1 MSASQKYPR
10 ISDMVMPAAR
20 RLPAFVH
27 AYLAAGTGQGQAMVR
42 NEAAYADINLMP
54 RFLRGRV
61 TPNTQCSVF
70 EKTYSAPFG
79 VSPIG
84 LQSLIWPG
92 AEKILCRAA
101 AEAGIPYTLS
111 TVAGEDV
118 ETIGPISNGHGWF
131 QLYAPNDHGVMRDL
145 LVRAEQAGF
154 TTLVLT
160 ADVPGPSR
168 REDMRLAGAPIGS
181 RNPMSVTPRV
191 FWQCLT
197 HPAWSLAV
205 LANGGKFRFKNL
217 EPYSSASALEN
228 ITEYIGSQ
236 LNGSLTWDYLDEI
249 RKVWKGPM
257 VLKGLLHDEDID
269 RAVGAGMDGLVISNH
284 GGRQLDAVPP
294 SIHRLPDIR
303 SRLGDDYTLMVDSG
317 VRSGLDIARAIACG
331 ADFVLLGRAFM
342 FGVAALGN
350 HGGDHVVSVLKDE
363 LENTMVQLGIDKLS
377 GLRGSYNLQRTK

>member
-10 ISDMVMPAAR
+10 ISDMLAPAAR

-27 AYLAAGTGQGQAMVR
+27 AYLAAGTGQGQAMSR
-42 NEAAYADINLMP
+42 NEAAYADIHLMP
-54 RFLRGRV
+54 QFLRGRV
-61 TPNTQCSVF
+61 TPDTHCSIF
-70 EKTYSAPFG
+70 GKTYSAPFG

-101 AEAGIPYTLS
+101 ADAEIPYTLS
-111 TVAGEDV
+111 TVAGEDI
-118 ETIGPISNGHGWF
+118 ETIGPLSDGHGWF

-145 LVRAEQAGF
+145 LARAKQAGF

-181 RNPMSVTPRV
+181 RNPMSITPRV

-217 EPYSSASALEN
+217 EPYSSTSALQN
-228 ITEYIGSQ
+228 VTEYIGSQ

-269 RAVGAGMDGLVISNH
+269 RAVAAGMDGLVISNH

-294 SIHRLPDIR
+294 SIRRLPDVR
-303 SRLGDDYTLMVDSG
+303 SKVGDNFTLMVDSG
-317 VRSGLDIARAIACG
+317 VRSGLDIARAITCG

-342 FGVAALGN
+342 FGVAALGSK
-350 HGGDHVVSVLKDE
+350 GGDHVVSVLKDE
-363 LENTMVQLGIDKLS
+363 LENTMVQLGIENLTE
-377 GLRGSYNLQRTK
+377 LRKVQRG

>member
-10 ISDMVMPAAR
+10 ISDMVMPASR

-27 AYLAAGTGQGQAMVR
+27 AYLAAGTGQGQAMAR
-42 NEAAYADINLMP
+42 NEAAYADIHLMP

-61 TPNTQCSVF
+61 TPDTHCSVF

-79 VSPIG
+79 ISPIG

-118 ETIGPISNGHGWF
+118 ETIGPISDGHGWF

-145 LVRAEQAGF
+145 LARAKQAGF

-181 RNPMSVTPRV
+181 RNPMSITPRV

-217 EPYSSASALEN
+217 ESYSSASALEN
-228 ITEYIGSQ
+228 ITDYIGSQ

-269 RAVGAGMDGLVISNH
+269 RAVGAGMDGLVLSNH
-284 GGRQLDAVPP
+284 GGRRLDAGPA

-303 SRLGDDYTLMVDSG
+303 SRLGDDYTLMIDSG

-342 FGVAALGN
+342 FGVAALGSQ
-350 HGGDHVVSVLKDE
+350 GGDHVISVLKDE
-363 LENTMVQLGIDKLS
+363 LENTMVQLGIENLTELRKVQS
-377 GLRGSYNLQRTK
+377 G

>member
-10 ISDMVMPAAR
+10 ISDMVTPAER

-27 AYLAAGTGQGQAMVR
+27 AYLAAGTGQGQAMAR
-42 NEAAYADINLMP
+42 NEAAFADIHLMP
-54 RFLRGRV
+54 QFLRGRV
-61 TPNTQCSVF
+61 TPDTHCSIF
-70 EKTYSAPFG
+70 ERTYSAPFG

-101 AEAGIPYTLS
+101 ADAGIPYTLS
-111 TVAGEDV
+111 TVAGENI
-118 ETIGPISNGHGWF
+118 ETIGPLSDGHGWF

-145 LVRAEQAGF
+145 LARAKQAGF

-181 RNPMSVTPRV
+181 RNPMSITPRV

-197 HPAWSLAV
+197 HPAWSLAAM
-205 LANGGKFRFKNL
+205 ANGGKFRFKNL
-217 EPYSSASALEN
+217 ETYSSPSALQN
-228 ITEYIGSQ
+228 VTEYIGSQ

-257 VLKGLLHDEDID
+257 VLKGLLHNEDID
-269 RAVGAGMDGLVISNH
+269 RAVAAGMDGLVISNH

-294 SIHRLPDIR
+294 SISRLPDVR
-303 SRLGDDYTLMVDSG
+303 SRVGDDYTLMVDSG

-342 FGVAALGN
+342 FGVAVLGSK
-350 HGGDHVVSVLKDE
+350 GGDHVVSVLRDE
-363 LENTMVQLGIDKLS
+363 LENTMVQLGIENLTELRKVRS
-377 GLRGSYNLQRTK
+377 G

>member
-27 AYLAAGTGQGQAMVR
+27 AYLAAGTGQGQAMAR
-42 NEAAYADINLMP
+42 NEAAYADIHLMP

-61 TPNTQCSVF
+61 TPDTHCSVF
-70 EKTYSAPFG
+70 GKTYSAPFG

-118 ETIGPISNGHGWF
+118 ETIGPISDGHGWF

-145 LVRAEQAGF
+145 LARAKKAGF

-181 RNPMSVTPRV
+181 RNPMSMTPRV
-191 FWQCLT
+191 FLQCIT
-197 HPAWSLAV
+197 HPAWSFAV

-217 EPYSSASALEN
+217 ELYSSASALAN
-228 ITEYIGSQ
+228 ITDYIGSQ

-269 RAVGAGMDGLVISNH
+269 RAVGAGMDGLVLSNH

-294 SIHRLPDIR
+294 SINRLADIR
-303 SRLGDDYTLMVDSG
+303 ARLGDDYTLMVDSG

-342 FGVAALGN
+342 FGVAALGSQ
-350 HGGDHVVSVLKDE
+350 GGNHVVSVLRDE
-363 LENTMVQLGIDKLS
+363 LENTMVQLGIENLTELRKVQS
-377 GLRGSYNLQRTK
+377 G

>member
-1 MSASQKYPR
+1 MSSLQKYPR
-10 ISDMVMPAAR
+10 VSDMIVPARR
-20 RLPAFVH
+20 RLPPFVH
-27 AYLAAGTGQGQAMVR
+27 AYLAAGTGQGQAMAR
-42 NEAAYADINLMP
+42 NEAAYADIHLMP

-61 TPNTQCSVF
+61 TPDINCSILGQKF
-70 EKTYSAPFG
+70 AAPFG

-92 AEKILCRAA
+92 AEKILCQAA
-101 AEAGIPYTLS
+101 TQAGLPYTLS
-111 TVAGEDV
+111 TVAGEDI
-118 ETIGPISNGHGWF
+118 ETIGPLSKGKGWF

-145 LVRAEQAGF
+145 LSRAKQAGF
-154 TTLVLT
+154 STLVLT

-205 LANGGKFRFKNL
+205 LAQGGRFRFKNL
-217 EPYSSASALEN
+217 EPYSKASELQN
-228 ITEYIGSQ
+228 ISEYIGSQ

-249 RKVWKGPM
+249 RKAWDGPM
-257 VLKGLLHDEDID
+257 VLKGLLHDADIE
-269 RAVGAGMDGLVISNH
+269 RAVGAGVDGLVISNH

-294 SIHRLPDIR
+294 SVSRLPDIR
-303 SRLGDDYTLMVDSG
+303 AKLGDDFTLMVDSG
-317 VRSGLDIARAIACG
+317 VRSGLDIARALACG

-342 FGVAALGN
+342 FGVAALGQQ
-350 HGGDHVVSVLKDE
+350 GGAHVVSILKDE
-363 LENTMVQLGIDKLS
+363 LENTMVQLGVDKLS
-377 GLRGSYNLQRTK
+377 ELRDTLN

>member
-10 ISDMVMPAAR
+10 ISDMVMPAER

-27 AYLAAGTGQGQAMVR
+27 AYLAAGTGQGQAMAR
-42 NEAAYADINLMP
+42 NEAAYADIHLMP

-61 TPNTQCSVF
+61 TPDTHCSVF

-79 VSPIG
+79 ISPIG

-118 ETIGPISNGHGWF
+118 ETIGPISDGHGWF

-145 LVRAEQAGF
+145 LARAKQAGF

-181 RNPMSVTPRV
+181 RNPMSITPRV

-217 EPYSSASALEN
+217 ESYSSASALEN
-228 ITEYIGSQ
+228 ITDYIGSQ

-269 RAVGAGMDGLVISNH
+269 RAVGAGMDGLVLSNH
-284 GGRQLDAVPP
+284 GGRQLDAVPA

-303 SRLGDDYTLMVDSG
+303 SRLGDDYTLMIDSG

-342 FGVAALGN
+342 FGVAALGSQ
-350 HGGDHVVSVLKDE
+350 GGDHVISVLKDE
-363 LENTMVQLGIDKLS
+363 LENTMVQLGIENLTELRKVQS
-377 GLRGSYNLQRTK
+377 G

>member
-10 ISDMVMPAAR
+10 ISDMVTPAER

-27 AYLAAGTGQGQAMVR
+27 AYLAAGTGQGQAMAR
-42 NEAAYADINLMP
+42 NEAAFADIHLMP
-54 RFLRGRV
+54 QFLRGRV
-61 TPNTQCSVF
+61 TPDTHCSIF
-70 EKTYSAPFG
+70 ERTYSAPFG

-101 AEAGIPYTLS
+101 ADSGIPYTLS
-111 TVAGEDV
+111 TVAGENI
-118 ETIGPISNGHGWF
+118 ETIGPLSDGHGWF

-145 LVRAEQAGF
+145 LARAKQAGF

-181 RNPMSVTPRV
+181 RNPMSITPRV

-197 HPAWSLAV
+197 HPAWSLAAM
-205 LANGGKFRFKNL
+205 ANGGKFRFKNL
-217 EPYSSASALEN
+217 ETYSSPSALQN
-228 ITEYIGSQ
+228 VTEYIGSQ

-257 VLKGLLHDEDID
+257 VLKGLLHNEDID
-269 RAVGAGMDGLVISNH
+269 RAVAAGMDGLVISNH

-294 SIHRLPDIR
+294 SISRLPDVR
-303 SRLGDDYTLMVDSG
+303 SRVGDDYTLMVDSG

-342 FGVAALGN
+342 FGVAVLGSK
-350 HGGDHVVSVLKDE
+350 GGDHVVSVLKDE
-363 LENTMVQLGIDKLS
+363 LENTMVQLGIENLTELRKVQS
-377 GLRGSYNLQRTK
+377 G

>member
-1 MSASQKYPR
+1 MSALQKYPR

-27 AYLAAGTGQGQAMVR
+27 AYLAAGTGQGQAMAR
-42 NEAAYADINLMP
+42 NEAAYADIHLMP
-54 RFLRGRV
+54 RFMRGRV
-61 TPNTQCSVF
+61 IPNTHCSIF
-70 EKTYSAPFG
+70 GKTYSAPFG

-101 AEAGIPYTLS
+101 AHAGIPYTLS

-118 ETIGPISNGHGWF
+118 ETIGPISDGHGWF

-145 LVRAEQAGF
+145 LERAKQAGF

-181 RNPMSVTPRV
+181 RNPMSITPRV

-217 EPYSSASALEN
+217 ETYSSRSALQN

-236 LNGSLTWDYLDEI
+236 LNGSLTWDYLDKI

-269 RAVGAGMDGLVISNH
+269 RAVAAGMDGLVISNH

-342 FGVAALGN
+342 FGIAALGSQ
-350 HGGDHVVSVLKDE
+350 GGDHVVSVLRDE
-363 LENTMVQLGIDKLS
+363 LENTMVQLGIENLS
-377 GLRGSYNLQRTK
+377 ELRKVQSG

>member
-1 MSASQKYPR
+1 MSASQRYPR
-10 ISDMVMPAAR
+10 ISDMVSPAAR

-27 AYLAAGTGQGQAMVR
+27 AYLAAGTGQGEAMER
-42 NEAAYADINLMP
+42 NEAAYADIHLMP
-54 RFLRGRV
+54 QFLRGRV
-61 TPNTQCSVF
+61 TPDTHCSIF
-70 EKTYSAPFG
+70 GKTYSAPFG

-101 AEAGIPYTLS
+101 ADAGIPYTLS
-111 TVAGEDV
+111 TVAGEDI
-118 ETIGPISNGHGWF
+118 ETIGPLSDGHGWF

-145 LVRAEQAGF
+145 LARAKQAGF

-181 RNPMSVTPRV
+181 RNPMSITPRV

-217 EPYSSASALEN
+217 EPYSSTSALQN
-228 ITEYIGSQ
+228 VTEYIGSQ

-269 RAVGAGMDGLVISNH
+269 RAVAAGMDGLVISNH

-294 SIHRLPDIR
+294 SIRRLPDVR
-303 SRLGDDYTLMVDSG
+303 SKVGDNYTLMVDSG
-317 VRSGLDIARAIACG
+317 VRSGLDIARAITCG

-342 FGVAALGN
+342 FGVAALGSK
-350 HGGDHVVSVLKDE
+350 GGDHVVSVLKDE
-363 LENTMVQLGIDKLS
+363 LENTMVQLGIENLT
-377 GLRGSYNLQRTK
+377 GLRKVQRG

>member
-10 ISDMVMPAAR
+10 ISDMVTPAER

-27 AYLAAGTGQGQAMVR
+27 AYLAAGTGQGQAMAR
-42 NEAAYADINLMP
+42 NEAAFADIHLMP
-54 RFLRGRV
+54 QFLRGRV
-61 TPNTQCSVF
+61 TPDTHCSIF
-70 EKTYSAPFG
+70 ERTYSAPFG

-101 AEAGIPYTLS
+101 ADAGIPYTLS
-111 TVAGEDV
+111 TVAGENI
-118 ETIGPISNGHGWF
+118 ETIGPLSDGHGWF

-145 LVRAEQAGF
+145 LARAKQAGF

-181 RNPMSVTPRV
+181 RNPMSITPRV

-197 HPAWSLAV
+197 HPAWSLAAM
-205 LANGGKFRFKNL
+205 ANGGKFRFKNL
-217 EPYSSASALEN
+217 ETYSSPSALQN
-228 ITEYIGSQ
+228 VTEYIGSQ

-257 VLKGLLHDEDID
+257 VLKGLLHNEDID
-269 RAVGAGMDGLVISNH
+269 RAVAAGMDGLVISNH

-294 SIHRLPDIR
+294 SISRLPDVR
-303 SRLGDDYTLMVDSG
+303 SRVGDDYTLMVDSG

-342 FGVAALGN
+342 FGVAVLGSK
-350 HGGDHVVSVLKDE
+350 GGDHVVSVLKDE
-363 LENTMVQLGIDKLS
+363 LENTMVQLGVKNLTELRKVQS
-377 GLRGSYNLQRTK
+377 G

>member
-10 ISDMVMPAAR
+10 ISDMVSPAAR

-27 AYLAAGTGQGQAMVR
+27 AYLAAGTGQGEAMER
-42 NEAAYADINLMP
+42 NEAAYADIHLMP
-54 RFLRGRV
+54 QFLRGRV
-61 TPNTQCSVF
+61 TPDTHCSVF
-70 EKTYSAPFG
+70 GKTYSAPFG

-101 AEAGIPYTLS
+101 ADAGIPYTLS
-111 TVAGEDV
+111 TVAGEDI
-118 ETIGPISNGHGWF
+118 ETIGPLSDGHGWF

-145 LVRAEQAGF
+145 LARAKQAGF

-181 RNPMSVTPRV
+181 RNPMSITPRV

-205 LANGGKFRFKNL
+205 LANGGKFKFKNL
-217 EPYSSASALEN
+217 DPYSSSSALQN
-228 ITEYIGSQ
+228 VTEYIGSQ
-236 LNGSLTWDYLDEI
+236 LNGSLTWDYLDKI

-269 RAVGAGMDGLVISNH
+269 RAVAAGMDGLVISNH

-294 SIHRLPDIR
+294 SICRLPDVR
-303 SRLGDDYTLMVDSG
+303 SRVGDDYTLMVDSG

-342 FGVAALGN
+342 FGVAVLGSK
-350 HGGDHVVSVLKDE
+350 GGDHVVSVLKDE
-363 LENTMVQLGIDKLS
+363 LENTMVQLGIENLTELRKVQS
-377 GLRGSYNLQRTK
+377 G

>member
-27 AYLAAGTGQGQAMVR
+27 AYLAAGTGQGQAMAR
-42 NEAAYADINLMP
+42 NEAAYADIHLMP

-61 TPNTQCSVF
+61 TPDTHCSVF

-118 ETIGPISNGHGWF
+118 ETIGPISDGHGWF

-145 LVRAEQAGF
+145 LARAKQAGF

-181 RNPMSVTPRV
+181 RNPMSITPRV

-217 EPYSSASALEN
+217 EPYAQKSALRN
-228 ITEYIGSQ
+228 ISEFIGSQ

-249 RKVWKGPM
+249 RKEWDGPM
-257 VLKGLLHDEDID
+257 LVKGLLSVADAE
-269 RAVGAGMDGLVISNH
+269 RALAAGVDGLIVSNH
-284 GGRQLDAVPP
+284 GGRQIDAVPA
-294 SIHRLPDIR
+294 SIDMLGDIR
-303 SRLGDDYTLMVDSG
+303 KM
-317 VRSGLDIARAIACG
+317 A
-331 ADFVLLGRAFM
+331 
-342 FGVAALGN
+342 GN
-350 HGGDHVVSVLKDE
+350 
-363 LENTMVQLGIDKLS
+363 
-377 GLRGSYNLQRTK
+377 

>member
-10 ISDMVMPAAR
+10 ISDMLAPAAR

-27 AYLAAGTGQGQAMVR
+27 AYLAAGTGQGQAMSR
-42 NEAAYADINLMP
+42 NEAAYADIHLMP
-54 RFLRGRV
+54 QFLRGRV
-61 TPNTQCSVF
+61 TPDTHCSIF
-70 EKTYSAPFG
+70 GKTYSAPFG

-101 AEAGIPYTLS
+101 ADAEIPYTLS
-111 TVAGEDV
+111 TVAGEDI
-118 ETIGPISNGHGWF
+118 ETIGPLSDGHGWF

-145 LVRAEQAGF
+145 LARAKQAGF

-181 RNPMSVTPRV
+181 RNPMSITPRV

-217 EPYSSASALEN
+217 EPYSSTSALQN
-228 ITEYIGSQ
+228 VTEYIGSQ

-269 RAVGAGMDGLVISNH
+269 RAVAAGMDGLVISNH

-294 SIHRLPDIR
+294 SIRRLPDVR
-303 SRLGDDYTLMVDSG
+303 SKVGDNYTLMVDSG
-317 VRSGLDIARAIACG
+317 VRSGLDIARAITCG

-342 FGVAALGN
+342 FGVAALGSK
-350 HGGDHVVSVLKDE
+350 GGAHVVSVLKDE
-363 LENTMVQLGIDKLS
+363 LENTMVQLGIENLTE
-377 GLRGSYNLQRTK
+377 LRKVQRG

>member
-1 MSASQKYPR
+1 MSALQKYPR

-27 AYLAAGTGQGQAMVR
+27 AYLAAGTGQGQAMAR
-42 NEAAYADINLMP
+42 NEAAYADIHLMP

-61 TPNTQCSVF
+61 TPDTHCSVF
-70 EKTYSAPFG
+70 GKTYSAPFG

-118 ETIGPISNGHGWF
+118 ETIGPISDGHGWF

-145 LVRAEQAGF
+145 LARAKKAGF

-181 RNPMSVTPRV
+181 RNPMSITPRV
-191 FWQCLT
+191 FWQCIT
-197 HPAWSLAV
+197 HPAWSFAV

-217 EPYSSASALEN
+217 EPYSSASSLAN
-228 ITEYIGSQ
+228 VTDYIGSQ

-269 RAVGAGMDGLVISNH
+269 RAVGAGMDGLVLSNH
-284 GGRQLDAVPP
+284 GGRQLDAVPQ
-294 SIHRLPDIR
+294 SIHRLADIR
-303 SRLGDDYTLMVDSG
+303 ARLGDDYTLMVDSG

-342 FGVAALGN
+342 FGVAALGSQ
-350 HGGDHVVSVLKDE
+350 GGNHVVSVLRDE
-363 LENTMVQLGIDKLS
+363 LENTMVQLGIENLTELRKVQS
-377 GLRGSYNLQRTK
+377 G

>member
-10 ISDMVMPAAR
+10 ISDMVIPAAR

-27 AYLAAGTGQGQAMVR
+27 AYLAAGTGQGQAMAR
-42 NEAAYADINLMP
+42 NEAAYADIHLMP

-61 TPNTQCSVF
+61 TPDTHCSVF
-70 EKTYSAPFG
+70 GKTYSAPFG

-118 ETIGPISNGHGWF
+118 ETIGPISDGHGWF

-145 LVRAEQAGF
+145 LARAKKAGF

-181 RNPMSVTPRV
+181 RNPMSITPRV
-191 FWQCLT
+191 FWQCIT
-197 HPAWSLAV
+197 HPAWSFAV

-228 ITEYIGSQ
+228 ITDYIGSQ

-269 RAVGAGMDGLVISNH
+269 RAVAAGMDGLVISNH
-284 GGRQLDAVPP
+284 GGRQLDAAPP
-294 SIHRLPDIR
+294 SICRLPDVR
-303 SRLGDDYTLMVDSG
+303 SRVGDDYTLMVDSG
-317 VRSGLDIARAIACG
+317 VRSGLDIARAITCG

-342 FGVAALGN
+342 FGVAALGSK
-350 HGGDHVVSVLKDE
+350 GGEHVVSVLKDE
-363 LENTMVQLGIDKLS
+363 LENTMVQLGIENLTELRKVQS
-377 GLRGSYNLQRTK
+377 G

>member
-1 MSASQKYPR
+1 MPASQKYPR
-10 ISDMVMPAAR
+10 VSDMIAPAAR
-20 RLPAFVH
+20 RLPPFVY
-27 AYLAAGTGQGQAMVR
+27 AYLAAGTGQGEALAR
-42 NEAAYADINLMP
+42 NEAAYASIQMIP

-61 TPNTQCSVF
+61 TPDTSCSVF
-70 EKTYSAPFG
+70 GKIYTSPFG

-101 AEAGIPYTLS
+101 TDAGIPYTLS

-118 ETIGPISNGHGWF
+118 ETIGPLGKGHGWF
-131 QLYAPNDHGVMRDL
+131 QLYAPKDHGVMRDL
-145 LVRAEQAGF
+145 LARAKQAGF

-181 RNPMSVTPRV
+181 RNPMSVTPRL

-217 EPYSSASALEN
+217 EPYSFNSELQN
-228 ITEYIGSQ
+228 ITDYIGSQ

-249 RKVWKGPM
+249 KKAWDGPV

-284 GGRQLDAVPP
+284 GGRQLDAVP
-294 SIHRLPDIR
+294 SSVSVLPDIR
-303 SRLGDDYTLMVDSG
+303 ARLGDDYTLMVDSG
-317 VRSGLDIARAIACG
+317 VRSGLDIARAIASG

-342 FGVAALGN
+342 FGVAALGRK
-350 HGGDHVVSVLKDE
+350 GGDHVVSVLKDE
-363 LENTMVQLGIDKLS
+363 LENTMVQLGVETLS
-377 GLRGSYNLQRTK
+377 QLRKVQSG

>member
-27 AYLAAGTGQGQAMVR
+27 AYLAAGTGQGQAMAR
-42 NEAAYADINLMP
+42 NEAAYADIHLMP

-61 TPNTQCSVF
+61 TPDIHCSVF
-70 EKTYSAPFG
+70 EKNYSAPFG

-118 ETIGPISNGHGWF
+118 ETIGPISDGHGWF

-145 LVRAEQAGF
+145 LARAKKAGF

-181 RNPMSVTPRV
+181 RNPMSITPRV
-191 FWQCLT
+191 FWQCIT
-197 HPAWSLAV
+197 HPAWSFAV

-217 EPYSSASALEN
+217 EPYSSASALAN
-228 ITEYIGSQ
+228 ITDYIGSQ

-257 VLKGLLHDEDID
+257 VLKGILHDEDID
-269 RAVGAGMDGLVISNH
+269 RAVGAGMDGLVLSNH

-294 SIHRLPDIR
+294 SIHRLADIR
-303 SRLGDDYTLMVDSG
+303 ARLGDDYTLMVDSG

-342 FGVAALGN
+342 FGVAALGSQ
-350 HGGDHVVSVLKDE
+350 GGNHVVSVLRDE
-363 LENTMVQLGIDKLS
+363 LENTMVQLGIENLTELRKVQS
-377 GLRGSYNLQRTK
+377 G

>member
-27 AYLAAGTGQGQAMVR
+27 AYLAAGTGQGQAMAR
-42 NEAAYADINLMP
+42 NEAAFADIHLMP
-54 RFLRGRV
+54 QFLRGRV
-61 TPNTQCSVF
+61 TPDTHCSIF
-70 EKTYSAPFG
+70 ERTYSAPFG

-101 AEAGIPYTLS
+101 ADAGIPYTLS
-111 TVAGEDV
+111 TVAGENI
-118 ETIGPISNGHGWF
+118 ETIGPLSDGHGWF

-145 LVRAEQAGF
+145 LARAKQAGF

-181 RNPMSVTPRV
+181 RNPMSITPRV

-197 HPAWSLAV
+197 HPAWSPAAM
-205 LANGGKFRFKNL
+205 ANGGKFRFKNL
-217 EPYSSASALEN
+217 ERYSSTSALQN
-228 ITEYIGSQ
+228 VTEYIGSQ

-269 RAVGAGMDGLVISNH
+269 RAVAAGMDGLIISNH

-294 SIHRLPDIR
+294 SICRLPDVR
-303 SRLGDDYTLMVDSG
+303 SRVGDDYTLMVDSG

-342 FGVAALGN
+342 FGVAVLGSK
-350 HGGDHVVSVLKDE
+350 GGDHVVSVLRDE
-363 LENTMVQLGIDKLS
+363 LENTMVQLGIENLTELRKVRS
-377 GLRGSYNLQRTK
+377 G

>member
-1 MSASQKYPR
+1 MSALQKYPR

-27 AYLAAGTGQGQAMVR
+27 AYLAAGTGQGQAMAR
-42 NEAAYADINLMP
+42 NEAAYADIHLMP

-61 TPNTQCSVF
+61 TPDTHCSVF
-70 EKTYSAPFG
+70 GKTYSAPFG

-118 ETIGPISNGHGWF
+118 ETIGPISDGHGWF

-145 LVRAEQAGF
+145 LARAKKAGF

-181 RNPMSVTPRV
+181 RNPMSMTPRV
-191 FWQCLT
+191 FLQCIT
-197 HPAWSLAV
+197 HPAWSFAV

-217 EPYSSASALEN
+217 EPYSSASALAN
-228 ITEYIGSQ
+228 IT
-236 LNGSLTWDYLDEI
+236 DY
-249 RKVWKGPM
+249 
-257 VLKGLLHDEDID
+257 
-269 RAVGAGMDGLVISNH
+269 S
-284 GGRQLDAVPP
+284 
-294 SIHRLPDIR
+294 
-303 SRLGDDYTLMVDSG
+303 TL
-317 VRSGLDIARAIACG
+317 R
-331 ADFVLLGRAFM
+331 
-342 FGVAALGN
+342 
-350 HGGDHVVSVLKDE
+350 
-363 LENTMVQLGIDKLS
+363 
-377 GLRGSYNLQRTK
+377 

>member
-10 ISDMVMPAAR
+10 ISDMVTPAER

-27 AYLAAGTGQGQAMVR
+27 AYLAAGTGQGQAMAR
-42 NEAAYADINLMP
+42 NEAAFADIHLMP
-54 RFLRGRV
+54 QFLRGRV
-61 TPNTQCSVF
+61 TPDTHCSIF
-70 EKTYSAPFG
+70 ERTYSAPFG

-101 AEAGIPYTLS
+101 ADAGIPYTLS
-111 TVAGEDV
+111 TVAGENI
-118 ETIGPISNGHGWF
+118 ETIGPLSDGHGWF

-145 LVRAEQAGF
+145 LARAKQAGF

-181 RNPMSVTPRV
+181 RNPMSITPRV

-197 HPAWSLAV
+197 HPAWSLAAM
-205 LANGGKFRFKNL
+205 ANGGKFRFKNL
-217 EPYSSASALEN
+217 ETYSSPSALQN
-228 ITEYIGSQ
+228 VTEYIGSQ

-257 VLKGLLHDEDID
+257 VLKGLLHNEDID
-269 RAVGAGMDGLVISNH
+269 RAVAAGMDGLVISNH

-294 SIHRLPDIR
+294 SICRLPDVR
-303 SRLGDDYTLMVDSG
+303 SRVGDDYTLMVDSG

-342 FGVAALGN
+342 FGVAVLGSK
-350 HGGDHVVSVLKDE
+350 GGDHVVSVLKDE
-363 LENTMVQLGIDKLS
+363 LENTMVQLGIENLTELRKVRS
-377 GLRGSYNLQRTK
+377 G

>member
-10 ISDMVMPAAR
+10 ISDMLAPAAR

-27 AYLAAGTGQGQAMVR
+27 AYLAAGTGQGQAMSR
-42 NEAAYADINLMP
+42 NEAAYADIHLMP
-54 RFLRGRV
+54 QFLRGRV
-61 TPNTQCSVF
+61 TPDTHCSIF
-70 EKTYSAPFG
+70 GKTYSAPFG

-101 AEAGIPYTLS
+101 ADAEIPYTLS
-111 TVAGEDV
+111 TVAGEDI
-118 ETIGPISNGHGWF
+118 ETIGPLSDGHGWF

-145 LVRAEQAGF
+145 LARAKQAGF

-181 RNPMSVTPRV
+181 RNPMSITPRV

-217 EPYSSASALEN
+217 EPYSSTSALQN
-228 ITEYIGSQ
+228 VTEYIGSQ

-269 RAVGAGMDGLVISNH
+269 RAVAAGMDGLVISNH

-294 SIHRLPDIR
+294 SIRRLPDVR
-303 SRLGDDYTLMVDSG
+303 SKVGDNYTLMVDSG
-317 VRSGLDIARAIACG
+317 VRSGLDIARAITCG

-342 FGVAALGN
+342 FGVAALGSK
-350 HGGDHVVSVLKDE
+350 GGDHVVSVLKDE
-363 LENTMVQLGIDKLS
+363 LENTMVQLGIENLTE
-377 GLRGSYNLQRTK
+377 LRKVQRG

>member
-1 MSASQKYPR
+1 MSALQKYPR

-27 AYLAAGTGQGQAMVR
+27 AYLAAGTGQGQAMAR
-42 NEAAYADINLMP
+42 NEAAYADIHLMP

-61 TPNTQCSVF
+61 TPDTHCSVF

-118 ETIGPISNGHGWF
+118 ETIGPISDGHGWF

-145 LVRAEQAGF
+145 LARAKKAGF

-181 RNPMSVTPRV
+181 RNPMSITPRV
-191 FWQCLT
+191 FLQCIT
-197 HPAWSLAV
+197 HPAWSFAV

-217 EPYSSASALEN
+217 EPYSSASALAN
-228 ITEYIGSQ
+228 ITDYIGSQ

-269 RAVGAGMDGLVISNH
+269 RAVGAGMDGLVLSNH
-284 GGRQLDAVPP
+284 GGRQLDAVPT
-294 SIHRLPDIR
+294 SIHRLADIR
-303 SRLGDDYTLMVDSG
+303 ARLGDDYTLMVDSG

-342 FGVAALGN
+342 FGVAALGSQ
-350 HGGDHVVSVLKDE
+350 GGNHVVSVLRDE
-363 LENTMVQLGIDKLS
+363 LENTMVQLGIENLTELRKVQS
-377 GLRGSYNLQRTK
+377 G

>member
-27 AYLAAGTGQGQAMVR
+27 AYLAAGTGQGQAMAR
-42 NEAAYADINLMP
+42 NEAAYADIHLMP

-61 TPNTQCSVF
+61 TPDTHCSVF
-70 EKTYSAPFG
+70 GKTYSAPFG

-111 TVAGEDV
+111 TVAGEDI
-118 ETIGPISNGHGWF
+118 ETIGPISDGQGWF

-145 LVRAEQAGF
+145 LVRAKQAGF

-181 RNPMSVTPRV
+181 RNPMSITPRV
-191 FWQCLT
+191 FWQCIT
-197 HPAWSLAV
+197 HPAWSFAV

-217 EPYSSASALEN
+217 EPYSSASGLAN
-228 ITEYIGSQ
+228 ITDYIGSQ
-236 LNGSLTWDYLDEI
+236 LNGSLTWDYLNEI
-249 RKVWKGPM
+249 RKAWDGPM
-257 VLKGLLHDEDID
+257 VLKGLLHDEDIN
-269 RAVGAGMDGLVISNH
+269 RAVGAGVDGLVISNH

-294 SIHRLPDIR
+294 SVLRLPDIR
-303 SRLGDDYTLMVDSG
+303 ARLGDEFTLMVDSG
-317 VRSGLDIARAIACG
+317 VRSGLDIARAIASG

-342 FGVAALGN
+342 FGVAALGQQ
-350 HGGDHVVSVLKDE
+350 GGAHVVSVLKDE
-363 LENTMVQLGIDKLS
+363 LENTMVQLGIDKLAD
-377 GLRGSYNLQRTK
+377 LRGTLT

>member
-10 ISDMVMPAAR
+10 ISDMVMPASR

-27 AYLAAGTGQGQAMVR
+27 AYLAAGTGQGQAMAR
-42 NEAAYADINLMP
+42 NEAAYADIHLMP

-61 TPNTQCSVF
+61 TPDTHCSVF

-79 VSPIG
+79 ISPIG

-118 ETIGPISNGHGWF
+118 ETIGPISDGHGWF

-145 LVRAEQAGF
+145 LARAKQAGF

-181 RNPMSVTPRV
+181 RNPMSITPRV

-217 EPYSSASALEN
+217 ESYSSASALEN
-228 ITEYIGSQ
+228 ITDYIGSQ

-269 RAVGAGMDGLVISNH
+269 RAVGAGMDGLVLSNH
-284 GGRQLDAVPP
+284 GGRQLDAVPA

-303 SRLGDDYTLMVDSG
+303 SRLGDDYTLMIDSG

-342 FGVAALGN
+342 FGVAALGSQ
-350 HGGDHVVSVLKDE
+350 GGDHVISVLKDE
-363 LENTMVQLGIDKLS
+363 LENTMVQLGIENLTELRKVQS
-377 GLRGSYNLQRTK
+377 G